1 MVTRSELQKKYK
13 LKVLLRGITGTG
25 KTMTVVKIAE
35 EVAKRGWKVL
45 FLDHERGSEEELMK
59 LDDKTL
65 ENIIHEDFRN
75 YKQIMEAM
83 KKHRTE
89 QKDILKLIIIDPMYL
104 VEMTRLSARDAYLD
118 QGYYYM
124 GEKKV
129 EIDNRDTFDL
139 RGFMYQLGTTYQMKL
154 RDEILSCEQDIVCTL
169 MTPNKHETAYD
180 GNFSIVF
187 EMFTSWVGNKIYY
200 KAIPKK
206 MRGVDLNAI
215 PAIDDPYRKLLEGF
229 KKKYDAVGSPG
240 ASPSVSLSDMGISD
254 EGNDKS
260 EVDGNQE
267 ETAENKVDKK

>member
-13 LKVLLRGITGTG
+13 LKILLRGITGTG
-25 KTMTVVKIAE
+25 KTLTCVKIAS

-45 FLDHERGSEEELMK
+45 YLDHERGSEEELMK

-65 ENIIHEDFRN
+65 ENIIHEDFKN
-75 YKQIMEAM
+75 YSEIMAAM
-83 KKHRTE
+83 KKHKAE
-89 QKDILKLIIIDPMYL
+89 QGDKLKLIIIDPMYL

-118 QGYYYM
+118 QGYYYL

-129 EIDNRDTFDL
+129 EIDNKETFDL

-154 RDEILSCEQDIVCTL
+154 VNEIVSCNQDIICTL
-169 MTPNKHETAYD
+169 MTPNKHETDYD
-180 GNFSIVF
+180 GKFSIVF

-215 PAIDDPYRKLLEGF
+215 PAIDEPYKKLLEGF
-229 KKKYDAVGSPG
+229 IKKYDAVGSPT
-240 ASPSVSLSDMGISD
+240 VSLDDMGIKTDTNVDANGKEEGTVVD
-254 EGNDKS
+254 EKQPDQK
-260 EVDGNQE
+260 
-267 ETAENKVDKK
+267 

>member
-13 LKVLLRGITGTG
+13 LKILLRGITGTG
-25 KTMTVVKIAE
+25 KTLTCVKIAS

-45 FLDHERGSEEELMK
+45 YLDHERGSEEELMK

-65 ENIIHEDFRN
+65 ENIIHEDFKN
-75 YKQIMEAM
+75 YQEIMAAM
-83 KKHRTE
+83 KKHKTE
-89 QKDILKLIIIDPMYL
+89 QGDKLKLIIIDPMYL

-118 QGYYYM
+118 QGYYYL

-129 EIDNRDTFDL
+129 EIDNKETFDL

-154 RDEILSCEQDIVCTL
+154 VNEIVSCNQDIICTL
-169 MTPNKHETAYD
+169 MTPNKHETDYD
-180 GNFSIVF
+180 GKFSIVF

-215 PAIDDPYRKLLEGF
+215 PAIDEPYKKLLEGF
-229 KKKYDAVGSPG
+229 IKKYDAVGSP
-240 ASPSVSLSDMGISD
+240 SVSLDDMGIKTD
-254 EGNDKS
+254 NS
-260 EVDGNQE
+260 EDNVEIPGSTPESSQGQI
-267 ETAENKVDKK
+267 ENK